1 MKRIL
6 FPLLAALALTTA
18 TLAIAQSSDPSQSGT
33 SYPSSTAPSASST
46 TPAPAATPTTS
57 APSATTAPA
66 TTQGNTATM
75 PKTASPLPILGVS
88 ALLALAAGYSL
99 MRPRRRA

>member
-1 MKRIL
+1 MKRIV
-6 FPLLAALALTTA
+6 FPVLAALALTSA
-18 TLAIAQSSDPSQSGT
+18 TVAIAQSGYSSQSGT
-33 SYPSSTAPSASST
+33 PSPST
-46 TPAPAATPTTS
+46 TPSATSTTPTSPTTPTAGTTS
-57 APSATTAPA
+57 DPA
-66 TTQGNTATM
+66 TTQGKAATM

>member
-6 FPLLAALALTTA
+6 FPLLAALALATA
-18 TLAIAQSSDPSQSGT
+18 TLAIAQSSDPYQSGT
-33 SYPSSTAPSASST
+33 SNSSPTSPSATST
-46 TPAPAATPTTS
+46 TPAPATTPTTS
-57 APSATTAPA
+57 ASGTNSEPA
-66 TTQGNTATM
+66 TTQGNAATM

>member
-6 FPLLAALALTTA
+6 FPLLAALALSTA
-18 TLAIAQSSDPSQSGT
+18 TLAIAQSSDPSQSAT
-33 SYPSSTAPSASST
+33 PSPTAPSATAT
-46 TPAPAATPTTS
+46 TPAPTTTPSSSMTS
-57 APSATTAPA
+57 EPA
-66 TTQGNTATM
+66 TAQNNTATM
-75 PKTASPLPILGVS
+75 PKTASPLPTLGVS